1 MSTTK
6 RKALGK
12 GLNALLSDASTDIT
26 SKKPV
31 PLNNVAEIPIN
42 EIEANPFQPRE
53 DFTEEELEEL
63 VDSIKIHGIIQ
74 PVTLR
79 KVGYG
84 KYQLISGER
93 RTRAAIRA
101 GLEKIP
107 AYVRVANDQ
116 SMLEMALIENIHRE
130 DLNPIEIAISYKRL
144 LEECKL
150 VQEDVAKRIGK
161 NRTTVTNYLRLLK
174 LPNEIQLALRK
185 NKISMGH
192 ARAIINIDNPEK
204 QLELLLKTIEENL
217 SVREIESLA
226 KDAKPSRNSV
236 SKTARKKEV
245 LKKDYSDF
253 EDKFSHIYQMPVKI
267 KPKRGNKGELV
278 IPFNSEE
285 DLHKI
290 LGILEK

>member
-31 PLNNVAEIPIN
+31 PLNNVTEIPIN

-53 DFTEEELEEL
+53 DFTEGELEEL

-144 LEECKL
+144 IEECKL

-192 ARAIINIDNPEK
+192 ARAIINIENPEK

-217 SVREIESLA
+217 SVREIESMA
-226 KDAKPSRNSV
+226 KDAKPSRNSI
-236 SKTARKKEV
+236 SKTARNKEV
-245 LKKDYSDF
+245 AKKDYSAF
-253 EDKFSHIYQMPVKI
+253 EEKFSDIYQMPVKI
-267 KPKRGNKGELV
+267 KPKRGKKGELV